1 MEKQENIAMFA
12 FLKEVIEGIVDFITR
27 SAASLTL
34 FIEGFKKGETTFNPD
49 ALN

>member
-1 MEKQENIAMFA
+1 MEKQENIAMFS

-27 SAASLTL
+27 SAKSLED
-34 FIEGFKKGETTFNPD
+34 FIGGFKKGDVTFNPD